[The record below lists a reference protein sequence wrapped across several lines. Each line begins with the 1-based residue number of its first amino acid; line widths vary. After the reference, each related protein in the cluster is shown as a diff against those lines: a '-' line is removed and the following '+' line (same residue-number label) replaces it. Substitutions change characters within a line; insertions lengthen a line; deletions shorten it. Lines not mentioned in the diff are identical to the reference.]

1 MDLDLWSPRLLA
13 GFPAAGEDN
22 SEFPMSRDAMLAR
35 LCRAKS
41 LGAGILATPTGHA
54 SQELLKRAGVEG
66 EMEQINTNLAK
77 LTRQAAGSDGLV
89 AGTLA
94 PAGLELEPFGEASF
108 TQLMARYRAQGSC
121 LAKAGVDCFLVETSN
136 ALQYARC
143 AVLALRKLHLPII
156 ASVRLDQDGELR
168 QGGTALNALTVLQA
182 LGVSAFGLRGDYEQ
196 DDLEELMGQLAQMA
210 KVPLMVQPAKYRMEG
225 EDVCPLTQQELEEHC
240 KRLLELGATMLYCA
254 TGGPRLSVP
263 AGVAAQFAQSGK
275 RHHPAPS
282 DPDQVVLA
290 DAWQIYDMDYDR
302 LELGPPLP
310 CTADMGSVLMQQ
322 ELGGFDVVR
331 IRIDSPED
339 AQDFAQNE
347 YMAHLPVCFL
357 SHDEISL
364 KLALMLYNGI
374 ALVDSQSSLPRKKLE
389 KIAAKYGAIV
399 Y

>member
-1 MDLDLWSPRLLA
+1 MDIDLWSPRL
-13 GFPAAGEDN
+13 AAGISVEEEG
-22 SEFPMSRDAMLAR
+22 EFPVSRDAMLAR
-35 LCRAKS
+35 LCRAKQQ
-41 LGAGILATPTGHA
+41 GANILATPTGHA
-54 SQELLKRAGVEG
+54 SQVLLQKAGLEG
-66 EMEQINTNLAK
+66 EMEQINTTLAQ
-77 LTRQAAGSDGLV
+77 LTRQAAGTECLV

-94 PAGLELEPFGEASF
+94 PAGLELEPFGETSF
-108 TQLMARYRAQGSC
+108 TELMACYRKQGSC
-121 LAKAGVDCFLVETSN
+121 LAKAGVDCFLVETSS

-143 AVLALRKLHLPII
+143 AVLALRKLKLPIL

-168 QGGTALNALTVLQA
+168 HGGTALNALTVLQA
-182 LGVSAFGLRGDYEQ
+182 LGVSAFGLRGDYDRE
-196 DDLEELMGQLAQMA
+196 DLEEMVEGLAQMT

-225 EDVCPLTQQELEEHC
+225 EDLCPLTQKELEIHC
-240 KRLLELGATMLYCA
+240 NRLLELGATLLYCA
-254 TGGPRLSVP
+254 AGGERLWVP
-263 AGVAAQFAQSGK
+263 AQAVERFAAAGT
-275 RHHPAPS
+275 RHAPAPS

-290 DAWQIYDMDYDR
+290 DAWEIYDMDYDR

-310 CTADMGSVLMQQ
+310 CTADMSSVLMQQ

-374 ALVDSQSSLPRKKLE
+374 ALVDSQSSLPRKTLE

>member
-1 MDLDLWSPRLLA
+1 MDIDLWSPRLVA
-13 GFPAAGEDN
+13 GFSAGED
-22 SEFPMSRDAMLAR
+22 SEFPPSRDAMLAR
-35 LCRAKS
+35 LCRAKR

-54 SQELLKRAGVEG
+54 SQMLLKQAGLEG
-66 EMEQINTNLAK
+66 QMEEINAALTQ

-94 PAGLELEPFGEASF
+94 PAGLELEPFGETSF
-108 TQLMARYRAQGSC
+108 TELMAVYRSQGSC
-121 LAKAGVDCFLVETSN
+121 LAKAGADCFLVETSS

-143 AVLALRKLHLPII
+143 AVLALRKLKLPIL
-156 ASVRLDQDGELR
+156 ASVRLERDGEL
-168 QGGTALNALTVLQA
+168 QHGGSALNALTVLQA
-182 LGVSAFGLRGDYEQ
+182 LGVSAFGLRGEYDREE
-196 DDLEELMGQLAQMA
+196 LEELVAQLAQMA
-210 KVPLMVQPAKYRMEG
+210 RVPLMVQPAKYRMEG
-225 EDVCPLTQQELEEHC
+225 EDLCPLTQGELEAHC
-240 KRLLELGATMLYCA
+240 RRLLELGATLLYCA
-254 TGGPRLSVP
+254 TGGERLAVP
-263 AGVAAQFAQSGK
+263 AGAVKEYGETGPRHYPAQ
-275 RHHPAPS
+275 S

-290 DAWQIYDMDYDR
+290 DAWEIYDMDYDR

-310 CTADMGSVLMQQ
+310 CTADMSEVLMQQ
-322 ELGGFDVVR
+322 QLGGFDVVR
-331 IRIDSPED
+331 IEINSPED

-374 ALVDSQSSLPRKKLE
+374 ALVDSQSSLPRKTLE

>member
-1 MDLDLWSPRLLA
+1 MDIDLWSPRLVA
-13 GFPAAGEDN
+13 GISAGEDG
-22 SEFPMSRDAMLAR
+22 EFPAGRDAMLAR
-35 LCRAKS
+35 FCRAKQR
-41 LGAGILATPTGHA
+41 GADILATPTGHA
-54 SQELLKRAGVEG
+54 SQVLLQKAGLEG
-66 EMEQINTNLAK
+66 EMEQINTTFTQ
-77 LTRQAAGSDGLV
+77 LTRQAAGTHGLV

-94 PAGLELEPFGEASF
+94 PAGLELEPYGEASF
-108 TQLMARYRAQGSC
+108 TELMAIYRAQGSC
-121 LAKAGVDCFLVETSN
+121 LAKAGVDCFLVETSS

-143 AVLALRKLHLPII
+143 AVLALRKLKLPIL

-168 QGGTALNALTVLQA
+168 HGGTALNALTVLQA
-182 LGVSAFGLRGDYEQ
+182 LGVSAFGLRGDYDRE
-196 DDLEELMGQLAQMA
+196 DLEEMVEGLAQMA

-225 EDVCPLTQQELEEHC
+225 EDLCPLTQEELKAHC
-240 KRLLELGATMLYCA
+240 NRLMELGATLLYCA
-254 TGGPRLSVP
+254 AGGERLSVP
-263 AGVAAQFAQSGK
+263 AQAVKEFAAAGK
-275 RHHPAPS
+275 RHRPAPS

-290 DAWQIYDMDYDR
+290 DAWEIYDMDYDR

-310 CTADMGSVLMQQ
+310 CTADMSSVLMQQ
-322 ELGGFDVVR
+322 ESGGFDVVR

-374 ALVDSQSSLPRKKLE
+374 ALVDSQSSLPRKTLE
-389 KIAAKYGAIV
+389 KIAVKYGAVV

>member
-1 MDLDLWSPRLLA
+1 MDIDLWSPQLVA
-13 GFPAAGEDN
+13 GFSAGED
-22 SEFPMSRDAMLAR
+22 SEFPASRDAMLAR
-35 LCRAKS
+35 LCRAKR

-54 SQELLKRAGVEG
+54 SQVLLKKAGLEG
-66 EMEQINTNLAK
+66 QMEEINFTLTQ
-77 LTRQAAGSDGLV
+77 LTRQAAGNDGLV

-94 PAGLELEPFGEASF
+94 PAGLELEPFGETSF
-108 TQLMARYRAQGSC
+108 TELMACYRRQGNC
-121 LAKAGVDCFLVETSN
+121 LAKAGVDCFLVETSS

-143 AVLALRKLHLPII
+143 AVLALRKLKLPII
-156 ASVRLDQDGELR
+156 ASVRLERDGEL
-168 QGGTALNALTVLQA
+168 QHGGSALNALTVLQA
-182 LGVSAFGLRGDYEQ
+182 LGVSAFGLRGEYDQEE
-196 DDLEELMGQLAQMA
+196 LEELVMQLAQMA

-225 EDVCPLTQQELEEHC
+225 EDLCPLTQGELEAHC
-240 KRLLELGATMLYCA
+240 RRLLSLGATMLYCA
-254 TGGPRLSVP
+254 TGGERLAVP
-263 AGVAAQFAQSGK
+263 IQAAKEFADAGR
-275 RHHPAPS
+275 RHRPAES

-290 DAWQIYDMDYDR
+290 DAWEIYDMDYDR

-310 CTADMGSVLMQQ
+310 CTADMSGVLMQQ
-322 ELGGFDVVR
+322 QLGGFDVVR

-374 ALVDSQSSLPRKKLE
+374 ALVDSQSSLPRKTLE